1 MSGDEVMLWVVSGV
15 LAVGSWWKWFAP
27 TIGVRPSR
35 SAGVSRWLLRLSPL
49 LAAVLLWQVLV
60 HWASADVVG
69 AYRWLY
75 LTFGAAWVGVG
86 LAWLPW
92 LGLSA
97 RDDVVE
103 RGNTAAGWA
112 VAGALLGLTA
122 CFAGANIGNGPGWW
136 VVLFTGGLATATWF
150 GSWLALEFL
159 AQPSESISIER
170 DVASGLRLGALLL
183 ASGLILGRAA
193 AGDWHSASETVRDF
207 VQVGWTAPALFG
219 AATLVE
225 RWLRPS
231 AEQPQRH
238 WTVAGAAPAVAY
250 LSLAA
255 VWVAN
260 AGWW

>member
-1 MSGDEVMLWVVSGV
+1 MSGDEAMLWVVSGI
-15 LAVGSWWKWFAP
+15 LAAWSWWTWYALNLGAGAP
-27 TIGVRPSR
+27 RR
-35 SAGVSRWLLRLSPL
+35 AGFSRWLLRLSPL
-49 LAAVLLWQVLV
+49 LAAGLLWQVLV

-103 RGNTAAGWA
+103 RDNTAAGWA
-112 VAGALLGLTA
+112 IAGALLGLTA

-136 VVLFTGGLATATWF
+136 VVLFTGGLATTAWF
-150 GSWLALEFL
+150 GSWLALELL
-159 AQPSESISIER
+159 AQPSESIGIER
-170 DVASGLRLGALLL
+170 DVASGLRLSGLLT
-183 ASGLILGRAA
+183 ATGLILGRAA
-193 AGDWHSASETVRDF
+193 AGDWHSAAETVVDF
-207 VQVGWTAPALFG
+207 VQVGWTAPVLFG
-219 AATLVE
+219 AAVLTE

-231 AEQPQRH
+231 AEQPKRH
-238 WTVAGAAPAVAY
+238 WTLAGAAPAAVY
-250 LSLAA
+250 LGLAA
-255 VWVAN
+255 VWVAS